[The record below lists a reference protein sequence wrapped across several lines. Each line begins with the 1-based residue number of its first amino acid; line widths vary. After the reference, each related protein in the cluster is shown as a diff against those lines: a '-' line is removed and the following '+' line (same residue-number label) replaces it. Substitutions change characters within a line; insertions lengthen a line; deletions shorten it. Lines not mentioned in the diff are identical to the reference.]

1 MLTDSVLECNMHKAI
16 FLLIAAVLLT
26 AGRLPA
32 QELNIGVHLNPIL
45 TRPVLSSKSVYDK
58 EVRPVYFTLGYN
70 AGFNLNY
77 KLSSDVSIE
86 TGVNLVQKFIRFN
99 DLRGSAL
106 GVGADYYVSLG
117 STFIE
122 VPLLFNYRIY
132 HHDRK
137 TNYDLDALGGAAY
150 ETGNANSTMTG
161 SSSLGNSNALLQVNG
176 SYRGNANAS
185 YVTAIIGFKINA
197 VLRRVGLIDYG
208 LSYHLPLEATGPYN
222 MSVSLGNNSSV
233 NNYSGAFY
241 ARMSYID
248 FKLCYYFLNLN
259 SRFRRIWYRLGA

>member
-1 MLTDSVLECNMHKAI
+1 MLTDSVLECNMHKLV
-16 FLLIAAVLLT
+16 FLLIAAALFTV
-26 AGRLPA
+26 GRSPA

-45 TRPVLSSKSVYDK
+45 THRVLSSKSVYDK
-58 EVRPVYFTLGYN
+58 EVRPVFLTFGYN

-99 DLRGSAL
+99 DLRGSVFGA
-106 GVGADYYVSLG
+106 GADYYLSLG
-117 STFIE
+117 NTFVE

-137 TNYDLDALGGAAY
+137 TNYDLYILGGAAY
-150 ETGNANSTMTG
+150 EKGNTYNTMTG
-161 SSSLGNSNALLQVNG
+161 SSSFGNNNTLLQVNG
-176 SYRGNANAS
+176 SYTGNTNVS
-185 YVTAIIGFKINA
+185 YATAIIGFKINA

-208 LSYHLPLEATGPYN
+208 VSYHLPLQAAGPYN
-222 MSVSLGNNSSV
+222 VSVSLGNNSSI

-259 SRFRRIWYRLGA
+259 NRFRRIWYREGA